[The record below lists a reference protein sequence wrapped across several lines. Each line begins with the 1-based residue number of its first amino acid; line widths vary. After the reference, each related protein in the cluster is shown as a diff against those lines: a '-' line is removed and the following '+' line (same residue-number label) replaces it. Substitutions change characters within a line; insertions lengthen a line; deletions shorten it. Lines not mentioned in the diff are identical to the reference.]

1 MFPKEGEEKRKEENE
16 KKNKKIK
23 KSFLKCELHSGFRFP
38 LIKFLLQ
45 CPPPLIVP

>member
-16 KKNKKIK
+16 KKKKLK

-38 LIKFLLQ
+38 LMKFLLQ